1 MAEADVIS
9 EAKELQNVLE
19 SAVNRIKE
27 WDEQL

>member
-27 WDEQL
+27 WDEQF